1 MNLYRSSKI
10 LRETRELVLMS
21 NGSLIPGGK
30 RVSLFGLN
38 RAHVDTGISYRE
50 MSCYSASRWS
60 NMRFLLCDPGD
71 YRYRRLFT
79 GTIQLNFACQGRTS
93 YPSATKLVSRASKGN
108 STPGL
113 SEGAPKMEG
122 EVVVTSLSLVG
133 TSPRSR
139 RSRRNPLF
147 SEGRFRTRFE
157 RIYGHAMIV
166 NCAKI

>member
-30 RVSLFGLN
+30 EVSLFGLN
-38 RAHVDTGISYRE
+38 RAHVDTRISYRE

-60 NMRFLLCDPGD
+60 NMRFLFCDPGD

-79 GTIQLNFACQGRTS
+79 GTIQLNFACQRRTS
-93 YPSATKLVSRASKGN
+93 YLSATKLVSRASKGN

-113 SEGAPKMEG
+113 SEDAPLHG
-122 EVVVTSLSLVG
+122 GLVVTSLSLVG

-147 SEGRFRTRFE
+147 SEGEDGSVLDSRE
-157 RIYGHAMIV
+157 SMQ
-166 NCAKI
+166 